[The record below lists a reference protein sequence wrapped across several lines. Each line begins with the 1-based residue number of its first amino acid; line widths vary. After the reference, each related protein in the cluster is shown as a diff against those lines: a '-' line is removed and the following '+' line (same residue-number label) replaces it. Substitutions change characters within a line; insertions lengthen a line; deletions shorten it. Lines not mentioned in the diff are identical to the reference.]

1 MNELESKIIG
11 TLKILGDYGLGKIS
25 ISIDDNEKN
34 VVIEDRINP
43 IIKTTKINIDQ
54 FVNTDIKLLI
64 QIVRSMR
71 DGK

>member
-1 MNELESKIIG
+1 MNELERKIIG

>member
-1 MNELESKIIG
+1 MGN
-11 TLKILGDYGLGKIS
+11 IS